1 MRGEKGEGRCRKRE
15 GKERVEGLGV
25 KLGVYVTVLKPQEQ
39 QRKAV
44 SGSAPSL
51 NRL

>member
-1 MRGEKGEGRCRKRE
+1 MLDKIGGG
-15 GKERVEGLGV
+15 GLGV
-25 KLGVYVTVLKPQEQ
+25 KFGVYVTVSKPQEQ

-44 SGSAPSL
+44 SGSIPCL